1 MSYPAEIQSE
11 IRSLFTS
18 VYQSIGQPVR
28 KSANQPFDQLI
39 TEERI
44 KLATYCSMSQ
54 YFMSP
59 SFPELTIKPASFF
72 PFTIINLSLTHS
84 TLEKRQTWT
93 INNRILL
100 LKIQAIIIVIYH
112 LWNHHYHHHW
122 RYTRTLWSGQSFSM
136 HFCSLRLL
144 GVSYY
149 AFLLHG

>member
-1 MSYPAEIQSE
+1 MQHHSFFRNEKFVHSRTIVSTASE
-11 IRSLFTS
+11 LSSGNS
-18 VYQSIGQPVR
+18 VRDSFVIYVRLSVIGQPVR

-39 TEERI
+39 TEERVI

-84 TLEKRQTWT
+84 TLEKRQTRT

-100 LKIQAIIIVIYH
+100 LKIQSIIIVIYH
-112 LWNHHYHHHW
+112 LCHHHYYHHW
-122 RYTRTLWSGQSFSM
+122 RYRRTLWSG
-136 HFCSLRLL
+136 
-144 GVSYY
+144 
-149 AFLLHG
+149 